1 MFQRYLTD
9 MATPDANVSDF
20 IDMDSITQRMIPI
33 LYIKKKETVIHYFL
47 NFNLWVWKVWVG
59 LLFIFGFEKDL
70 FLVFDLFS
78 FKYGLAFE
86 KDNLFIYKIIF
97 NWN

>member
-47 NFNLWVWKVWVG
+47 NFNL
-59 LLFIFGFEKDL
+59 
-70 FLVFDLFS
+70 
-78 FKYGLAFE
+78 
-86 KDNLFIYKIIF
+86 
-97 NWN
+97 

>member
-33 LYIKKKETVIHYFL
+33 LYIKEERNSNT
-47 NFNLWVWKVWVG
+47 
-59 LLFIFGFEKDL
+59 
-70 FLVFDLFS
+70 LFS
-78 FKYGLAFE
+78 EF
-86 KDNLFIYKIIF
+86 
-97 NWN
+97 